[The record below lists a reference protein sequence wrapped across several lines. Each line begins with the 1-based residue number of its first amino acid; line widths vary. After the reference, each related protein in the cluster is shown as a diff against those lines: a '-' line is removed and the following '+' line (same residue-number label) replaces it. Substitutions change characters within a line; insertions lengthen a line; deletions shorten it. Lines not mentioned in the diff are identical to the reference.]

1 MQFTSILFLAIQATG
16 VLSASYAGNTG
27 VAPDLSNSSMPPPGT
42 AWARSSDKFNPLTAR
57 GCVSTAPFG
66 CDLGKG
72 RCWKVCGDG
81 GQWCWT
87 AGVQPAAVMWEELP
101 QRCGVW
107 MQLLDYSRKGV
118 GGQDAWLVLGD
129 YG

>member
-87 AGVQPAAVMWEELP
+87 AGGDGSGDWNTCSDWGQCNQQQSCGKNCHNAAE
-101 QRCGVW
+101 CGC
-107 MQLLDYSRKGV
+107 SC
-118 GGQDAWLVLGD
+118 
-129 YG
+129 

>member
-1 MQFTSILFLAIQATG
+1 MQFYSILFLAIQATG

-27 VAPDLSNSSMPPPGT
+27 VAPDLSNSSLPPPGT

-66 CDLGKG
+66 CDLGKK

-87 AGVQPAAVMWEELP
+87 AG
-101 QRCGVW
+101 
-107 MQLLDYSRKGV
+107 
-118 GGQDAWLVLGD
+118 GD
-129 YG
+129 GSGD